1 MKRSVKLSTNNCL
14 KNLDG
19 KNLRAR
25 KEGTKTMRTNRR
37 HPLCYADHIERE
49 FQRARL
55 WRGIFYGLGFTAL
68 AALIFVIMSLVLF
81 LNDGVLGAVAVDVA
95 PAILVVEEIE
105 QGGWRI

>member
-1 MKRSVKLSTNNCL
+1 
-14 KNLDG
+14 
-19 KNLRAR
+19 
-25 KEGTKTMRTNRR
+25 MRTNRR

-68 AALIFVIMSLVLF
+68 AALIFVI
-81 LNDGVLGAVAVDVA
+81 LGAVAVDVA